1 MVQSFQPLRTIRGKI
16 FLAFCTM
23 SMLTGAVGVYGIFA
37 TTVANR
43 IVVDIYD
50 RPLMAIN
57 FARSAS
63 SIFAQMGNQLLQA
76 RMTGDIATMR
86 AKLKNLSSNF
96 FDDLGIAEQRSMS
109 PGALAA
115 AHKVRGLARDWL
127 AAVEAP
133 MDEQRIAS
141 TPGVLLVALSEQ
153 IMDEF
158 DRLIELTAED
168 GFHQREQSLRQ
179 LGRIREINLT
189 CSLLA
194 MLLAGLATFVLDR
207 RIQRPLAKAVAAAD
221 RVAAG
226 DFEAKIP
233 DESHDEIGSLMRSMR
248 HMQASI
254 REMMRREEAARR
266 SAQARLVDA
275 IEGAHEA
282 MILVGSDGKIVI
294 LNSQVGQFLR
304 QPSVELTPG
313 APFAEALRRV
323 VPVGSLTGESGVG
336 DPAEILASEGEVQLR
351 PDLWLRVSRTLTQEG
366 GFFLFWSD
374 ISDIKERE
382 ARLLEAKQDA
392 EAASRAKS
400 YFLATMSHELR
411 TPLNAIIGFSEII
424 ANELFGPVN
433 EPRYREYSGLVVKS
447 GRHLLNVINSVLD
460 YAKSEAGHAELRC
473 EPVDLTEIAADCLG
487 MVDDQSRRTGIEVR
501 RMLPDAPLVISGD
514 DQKLRQLLLNL
525 LSNAIKFTNAGG
537 SVELRLAAAADRR
550 PILSVSDTGIGM
562 KPEDIPTAL
571 APFGQIDSRLA
582 RKYEGTGLG
591 LPLAKAFA
599 EMHGAEFLFRSEL
612 GVGTTITIVF
622 PQAADGGVAVSTADE
637 PASVLIS
644 ERRRRTR
651 PYLVINELVQ
661 TEIAN
666 PVCPEHEVQ
675 DSQAGDGAEGDAEAA
690 RGEEVRHG
698 LGALQDDHDQRQDD
712 HQVTDRVDL
721 AEIEDRRDEHA
732 QQPRRRRQRHEAAG
746 DQEISEEEFDET
758 GEDHVRLRVRAHRD
772 LWMRPDYRHRPAPV
786 SPFFERGP
794 EQRRGDG
801 SNQDRAGQRPQALE
815 AQRMDRQIGGD
826 TRKDRVIEQVEDTVL
841 RERDAI

>member
-1 MVQSFQPLRTIRGKI
+1 VKVRSFQPLATIRGKI
-16 FLAFCTM
+16 FLAFCAM
-23 SMLTGAVGVYGIFA
+23 SVLTGAVGVYGIFA

-86 AKLKNLSSNF
+86 AKLKSLSSNF
-96 FDDLGIAEQRSMS
+96 FDDLGVAEQRSMS

-127 AAVEAP
+127 AAVEAAT
-133 MDEQRIAS
+133 DERGLAS
-141 TPGVLLVALSEQ
+141 TAGVLLVALSEQ

-168 GFHQREQSLRQ
+168 GFHQREQSLRE
-179 LGRIREINLT
+179 LGRIRQINLT

-194 MLLAGLATFVLDR
+194 VLLAGIATFVLDR
-207 RIQRPLAKAVAAAD
+207 RIQRPLSKAVAAAD
-221 RVAAG
+221 RLAAG

-275 IEGAHEA
+275 VEGSREA
-282 MILVGSDGKIVI
+282 MILVGPDGKIVI
-294 LNSQVGQFLR
+294 LNNQVSRFLP

-313 APFAEALRRV
+313 APFAEALRGV
-323 VPVGSLTGESGVG
+323 VPTGSLTGGAG
-336 DPAEILASEGEVQLR
+336 TADPAEVLATEGEVQLR
-351 PDLWLRVSRTLTQEG
+351 PDLWLRVSRSITQEG

-382 ARLLEAKQDA
+382 ARLLEAKQEA

-424 ANELFGPVN
+424 ANEMFGPVG
-433 EPRYREYSGLVVKS
+433 EPRYQEYSGLVVKS
-447 GRHLLNVINSVLD
+447 GRHLLNVINTVLD
-460 YAKSEAGHAELRC
+460 YAKSEAGRAELRC
-473 EPVDLTEIAADCLG
+473 EPVDLTEIVADCLG
-487 MVDDQSRRTGIEVR
+487 MVDDQSRRAEVEVR
-501 RMLPDAPLVISGD
+501 RVLPNAPLVVSGD

-537 SVELRLAAAADRR
+537 RVELSLATGADGR
-550 PILSVSDTGIGM
+550 PVLSVSDTGIGM

-599 EMHGAEFLFRSEL
+599 EMHGAEFVVRSEL

-622 PQAADGGVAVSTADE
+622 PQQAGAAAEE
-637 PASVLIS
+637 PAPVLIS
-644 ERRRRTR
+644 ERRRKTR
-651 PYLVINELVQ
+651 PYLVINQLVE
-661 TEIAN
+661 TEVADR
-666 PVCPEHEVQ
+666 VHPEHEVE
-675 DSQAGDGAEGDAEAA
+675 DRQAGESAEGNAEAA
-690 RGEEVRHG
+690 RGDEVRHR
-698 LGALQDDHDQRQDD
+698 LGALQNDDDQRQDD
-712 HQVTDRVDL
+712 HQVADRIDL
-721 AEIEDRRDEHA
+721 AEIKDRRDEHA
-732 QQPRRRRQRHEAAG
+732 QQPHCRRQRHEAAG
-746 DQEISEEEFDET
+746 DQEIGEEKFDET
-758 GEDHVRLRVRAHRD
+758 GKDHEGFRVGAHRD
-772 LWMRPDYRHRPAPV
+772 LWMRPEHRHRPAPV

-794 EQRRGDG
+794 EQRAGDG
-801 SNQDRAGQRPQALE
+801 GNQDRAGQRPQALE

-826 TRKDRVIEQVEDTVL
+826 AQKDRVVEQMEDTVL
-841 RERDAI
+841 RERDAV

>member
-1 MVQSFQPLRTIRGKI
+1 MVQSFHPLRTIRGKI
-16 FLAFCTM
+16 FLAFCAM
-23 SMLTGAVGVYGIFA
+23 SVLTGAVGVYGIFA

-127 AAVEAP
+127 AAAVEEA
-133 MDEQRIAS
+133 MDERRIAS
-141 TPGVLLVALSEQ
+141 TPGVHLVALSEE

-189 CSLLA
+189 CCLLA
-194 MLLAGLATFVLDR
+194 VLLAGLATFVLDR

-254 REMMRREEAARR
+254 REMMLREEAARR

-275 IEGAHEA
+275 IEGSHEA
-282 MILVGSDGKIVI
+282 MILVGQDGKIVI
-294 LNSQVGQFLR
+294 LNSQVGQFLP

-313 APFAEALRRV
+313 APFAEALRSV
-323 VPVGSLTGESGVG
+323 VPVDSLTGGSREG
-336 DPAEILASEGEVQLR
+336 DPAEVLATEGEVQLR
-351 PDLWLRVSRTLTQEG
+351 PDLWLRVSRSVTQEG

-382 ARLLEAKQDA
+382 ARLLEAKQEA

-424 ANELFGPVN
+424 ENELFGPVG
-433 EPRYREYSGLVVKS
+433 EPRYQEYGGLVVKS

-460 YAKSEAGHAELRC
+460 YAKSEAGRAELRC
-473 EPVDLTEIAADCLG
+473 EPVDLTEIVADCLR
-487 MVDDQSRRTGIEVR
+487 MVDDQSRRAEIEVR
-501 RMLPDAPLVISGD
+501 RVLPDAPLVISGD
-514 DQKLRQLLLNL
+514 DQKLRQMLLNL

-537 SVELRLAAAADRR
+537 TVEVRLAAADGR
-550 PILSVSDTGIGM
+550 PVLSVSDTGIGM

-591 LPLAKAFA
+591 LPLTKAFA
-599 EMHGAEFLFRSEL
+599 ELHGAEFAVRSEL

-622 PQAADGGVAVSTADE
+622 PQAADRSAAVSAADE

-644 ERRRRTR
+644 ERRRKTR
-651 PYLVINELVQ
+651 PYLVVNELVQ
-661 TEIAN
+661 TEIADREG
-666 PVCPEHEVQ
+666 PEDEVQ
-675 DSQAGDGAEGDAEAA
+675 DPQTGDGAEGDAEAA

-698 LGALQDDHDQRQDD
+698 LGALQDDHDQRQDN
-712 HQVTDRVDL
+712 HQVADRVDL

-732 QQPRRRRQRHEAAG
+732 QQRRRRRQRHEAAG
-746 DQEISEEEFDET
+746 DQEIREKEFDET
-758 GEDHVRLRVRAHRD
+758 GEDHVGLRVGAHRD
-772 LWMRPDYRHRPAPV
+772 LWMRPDHRHRPAPV

-794 EQRRGDG
+794 EQRSGDG
-801 SNQDRAGQRPQALE
+801 GDQDRAGQRPEALE

-826 TRKDRVIEQVEDTVL
+826 TRKDRVVEQVEDTVL
-841 RERDAI
+841 RERDAV

>member
-1 MVQSFQPLRTIRGKI
+1 MVQSFHPLRTIRGKI
-16 FLAFCTM
+16 FLAFCAM
-23 SMLTGAVGVYGIFA
+23 SVLTGAVGVYGIFA

-63 SIFAQMGNQLLQA
+63 SIFAQMGNQVLQA
-76 RMTGDIATMR
+76 RMTGDLATMR

-133 MDEQRIAS
+133 MDERRIAS

-179 LGRIREINLT
+179 LGRIRQINLT
-189 CSLLA
+189 CCLLA
-194 MLLAGLATFVLDR
+194 VLLAGLATFVLDR
-207 RIQRPLAKAVAAAD
+207 RIQRPLSKAVVAAD

-254 REMMRREEAARR
+254 REMMLREEAARR

-275 IEGAHEA
+275 IEGSHEA
-282 MILVGSDGKIVI
+282 MILVASDGKIVI
-294 LNSQVGQFLR
+294 LNSQVGQFLP
-304 QPSVELTPG
+304 QSSVELAPG
-313 APFAEALRRV
+313 SPFAEALRRV
-323 VPVGSLTGESGVG
+323 VPAGSLNGGSGVG
-336 DPAEILASEGEVQLR
+336 DPAEVLATEGEVQLR
-351 PDLWLRVSRTLTQEG
+351 PDLWLRVSRSVTQEG

-382 ARLLEAKQDA
+382 ARLLEAKQEA

-424 ANELFGPVN
+424 ESELFGPVG
-433 EPRYREYSGLVVKS
+433 EPRYREYSSLVVKS

-460 YAKSEAGHAELRC
+460 YAKSEAGRAELRC
-473 EPVDLTEIAADCLG
+473 EPVDLTEIVTDCLG
-487 MVDDQSRRTGIEVR
+487 MVEDQGRRAGIDMR
-501 RMLPDAPLVISGD
+501 RLLPDAPLVLSGD
-514 DQKLRQLLLNL
+514 DQKLRQMLLNL
-525 LSNAIKFTNAGG
+525 VSNAIKFTNAGG
-537 SVELRLAAAADRR
+537 SVEVRLAAADGRTV
-550 PILSVSDTGIGM
+550 LSVSDTGIGM

-599 EMHGAEFLFRSEL
+599 EMHGAAFAVRSEL

-622 PQAADGGVAVSTADE
+622 PEEADGSVAVLAADE

-661 TEIAN
+661 TEITN
-666 PVCPEHEVQ
+666 RICPEQEVQ
-675 DSQAGDGAEGDAEAA
+675 NRQAGDGAEGDAEAA
-690 RGEEVRHG
+690 RGDEVRHR

-712 HQVTDRVDL
+712 HQVADRVDL

-732 QQPRRRRQRHEAAG
+732 QQPRGRRQRHEAAG
-746 DQEISEEEFDET
+746 EQEISEEEFDET
-758 GEDHVRLRVRAHRD
+758 GEDHVGFRVRAHRD

-801 SNQDRAGQRPQALE
+801 GNQDRTGQRPQALK
-815 AQRMDRQIGGD
+815 AQRMDGQIGGD
-826 TRKDRVIEQVEDTVL
+826 AGKDRVVEQVEDTVL
-841 RERDAI
+841 RERDAV

>member
-275 IEGAHEA
+275 IEGSREA
-282 MILVGSDGKIVI
+282 MILVGPDGKIVI

-351 PDLWLRVSRTLTQEG
+351 PDLRLRVSRTLTQEG

-382 ARLLEAKQDA
+382 ARLLEAKQEA

-460 YAKSEAGHAELRC
+460 YAKSEAGRAELRC
-473 EPVDLTEIAADCLG
+473 EPVDLTEIVADCLG
-487 MVDDQSRRTGIEVR
+487 MVDDQSRRAEVEVR
-501 RMLPDAPLVISGD
+501 RVLPDEPLVISGD
-514 DQKLRQLLLNL
+514 DQKLRQMLLNL
-525 LSNAIKFTNAGG
+525 VSNAIKFTNAGG
-537 SVELRLAAAADRR
+537 SVEVRLAAADGR
-550 PILSVSDTGIGM
+550 PVLSVSDTGIGM

-599 EMHGAEFLFRSEL
+599 EMHGAEFLVRSEL

-651 PYLVINELVQ
+651 PYLVVNELVQ
-661 TEIAN
+661 TEIADR
-666 PVCPEHEVQ
+666 VCPEHEVQ
-675 DSQAGDGAEGDAEAA
+675 DSQAGDGAEGDAEAG

-712 HQVTDRVDL
+712 HQVTDRVEL

-758 GEDHVRLRVRAHRD
+758 GEDHVGLRVRAHRD

>member
-1 MVQSFQPLRTIRGKI
+1 MVQSFHPLRTIRGKI
-16 FLAFCTM
+16 FLAFCAM
-23 SMLTGAVGVYGIFA
+23 SVLTGAVGVYGIFA

-115 AHKVRGLARDWL
+115 VHKVRGLARDWL
-127 AAVEAP
+127 AAAVEAA
-133 MDEQRIAS
+133 MDERRIAS
-141 TPGVLLVALSEQ
+141 NPGVQLVALSEQ

-168 GFHQREQSLRQ
+168 GFHQREQSLRE
-179 LGRIREINLT
+179 LGRIRQINLT
-189 CSLLA
+189 CCLLA
-194 MLLAGLATFVLDR
+194 VLLAGIATFVLDR
-207 RIQRPLAKAVAAAD
+207 RIQGPLAKAVAAAD

-226 DFEAKIP
+226 DFEARIP

-275 IEGAHEA
+275 IEGSREA
-282 MILVGSDGKIVI
+282 MILVGPDGKIVI

-304 QPSVELTPG
+304 QPSAKLTPG

-323 VPVGSLTGESGVG
+323 VSVGSLIGGAGVG
-336 DPAEILASEGEVQLR
+336 DPAEVLATEGEVQLR
-351 PDLWLRVSRTLTQEG
+351 PDLWLRVSRSVTQEG

-424 ANELFGPVN
+424 ANEMFGPVG
-433 EPRYREYSGLVVKS
+433 EPRYQEYSGLVVKS

-460 YAKSEAGHAELRC
+460 YAKSEAGRAELRC
-473 EPVDLTEIAADCLG
+473 EPVDLTEIVADCLG
-487 MVDDQSRRTGIEVR
+487 MVDDQSRRAEIEVR
-501 RMLPDAPLVISGD
+501 RILPDAPLVISGD
-514 DQKLRQLLLNL
+514 DQKLRQMLLNL
-525 LSNAIKFTNAGG
+525 VSNAIKFTNAGG
-537 SVELRLAAAADRR
+537 SVEVRLAAADGR

-599 EMHGAEFLFRSEL
+599 EMHGAAFAVRSDL

-622 PQAADGGVAVSTADE
+622 PQEADGGVVDSAADE

-651 PYLVINELVQ
+651 PYLVVNELVQ
-661 TEIAN
+661 TEIADR
-666 PVCPEHEVQ
+666 VGPEHEVQ
-675 DSQAGDGAEGDAEAA
+675 DRQAGDGAEGDAEAA
-690 RGEEVRHG
+690 RGEEVRHR
-698 LGALQDDHDQRQDD
+698 LGALQDDHDQREDD

-732 QQPRRRRQRHEAAG
+732 QQPRRRQPREEAAG
-746 DQEISEEEFDET
+746 EQEIGEEEFDET
-758 GEDHVRLRVRAHRD
+758 GEVHVGFRVRAHRD
-772 LWMRPDYRHRPAPV
+772 LRMRPDHRHRPAPV

-794 EQRRGDG
+794 EQRSADG
-801 SNQDRAGQRPQALE
+801 ANQDRAGERPQALE
-815 AQRMDRQIGGD
+815 AQRMDRQIGGYA
-826 TRKDRVIEQVEDTVL
+826 RKDRVIEQVEDTVL
-841 RERDAI
+841 RERDTV

>member
-1 MVQSFQPLRTIRGKI
+1 MVQSFYPLRTIRGKI
-16 FLAFCTM
+16 FLAFCAM

-37 TTVANR
+37 TTVANQ

-109 PGALAA
+109 PGAVAA

-127 AAVEAP
+127 AAAGEGT
-133 MDEQRIAS
+133 MDEHQIAS
-141 TPGVLLVALSEQ
+141 TPGVELVALSEQ

-194 MLLAGLATFVLDR
+194 VLLAGLATFVLDR
-207 RIQRPLAKAVAAAD
+207 RIHRPLAKAVAAAD

-254 REMMRREEAARR
+254 REMMLREEAARR

-275 IEGAHEA
+275 IEGSHEA
-282 MILVGSDGKIVI
+282 MILVASDGKIVI
-294 LNSQVGQFLR
+294 LNSQVGQFLP
-304 QPSVELTPG
+304 QSSVELTPG
-313 APFAEALRRV
+313 SPFAEALRRV
-323 VPVGSLTGESGVG
+323 VPAGSLNGGSGVG
-336 DPAEILASEGEVQLR
+336 DPAEVLATEGEVQLR
-351 PDLWLRVSRTLTQEG
+351 PDLWLRVSRSVTQEG

-382 ARLLEAKQDA
+382 ARLVEAKQEA
-392 EAASRAKS
+392 EAGSRAKS

-424 ANELFGPVN
+424 ENELFGPVN

-460 YAKSEAGHAELRC
+460 YAKSEAGRAELRC
-473 EPVDLTEIAADCLG
+473 EPVDLTEITADCLG
-487 MVDDQSRRTGIEVR
+487 MVDDQSRRAEVEVR
-501 RMLPDAPLVISGD
+501 RVLPDEPLVISGD
-514 DQKLRQLLLNL
+514 DQKLRQMLLNL
-525 LSNAIKFTNAGG
+525 VSNAIKFTNAGG
-537 SVELRLAAAADRR
+537 SVEVRLAAADGR
-550 PILSVSDTGIGM
+550 PVLSVSDTGIGM

-599 EMHGAEFLFRSEL
+599 EMHGAAFVVRSEL

-622 PQAADGGVAVSTADE
+622 PQAADDGVAVSATDE

-644 ERRRRTR
+644 ERRRKTR
-651 PYLVINELVQ
+651 PYLVVNELVK
-661 TEIAN
+661 TEIADR
-666 PVCPEHEVQ
+666 VGAEDEVQ
-675 DSQAGDGAEGDAEAA
+675 DRQAGDGAEGDAKAA

-698 LGALQDDHDQRQDD
+698 LGALHDDHDQRQDD

-732 QQPRRRRQRHEAAG
+732 QQPRRRRQRHEAPG
-746 DQEISEEEFDET
+746 DQEIGEEEFDET
-758 GEDHVRLRVRAHRD
+758 GEDRVGFRVRAHRD
-772 LWMRPDYRHRPAPV
+772 FWMRPDHRHRPDPI

-794 EQRRGDG
+794 EQRSGDG

-815 AQRMDRQIGGD
+815 AQRMDRQIRGD
-826 TRKDRVIEQVEDTVL
+826 AREDRIIEEVEDTVL
-841 RERDAI
+841 RERDAV

>member
-1 MVQSFQPLRTIRGKI
+1 
-16 FLAFCTM
+16 
-23 SMLTGAVGVYGIFA
+23 
-37 TTVANR
+37 
-43 IVVDIYD
+43 
-50 RPLMAIN
+50 
-57 FARSAS
+57 
-63 SIFAQMGNQLLQA
+63 
-76 RMTGDIATMR
+76 
-86 AKLKNLSSNF
+86 
-96 FDDLGIAEQRSMS
+96 
-109 PGALAA
+109 
-115 AHKVRGLARDWL
+115 
-127 AAVEAP
+127 
-133 MDEQRIAS
+133 MDERRIAS
-141 TPGVLLVALSEQ
+141 TPGVQLVALSEQ

-168 GFHQREQSLRQ
+168 GFHQREQSLRE
-179 LGRIREINLT
+179 LGRIRKVNLT

-194 MLLAGLATFVLDR
+194 MLLAGIATFVLDR
-207 RIQRPLAKAVAAAD
+207 RIQRPLSKAVAAAD

-275 IEGAHEA
+275 IEGSREA
-282 MILVGSDGKIVI
+282 MILVGPDGKIVI

-323 VPVGSLTGESGVG
+323 VPVGSLTGGSGVG

-382 ARLLEAKQDA
+382 ARLLEAKQEA

-487 MVDDQSRRTGIEVR
+487 MVDDQSRRIGIEVR

-550 PILSVSDTGIGM
+550 PVLSLSDTGIGM

-599 EMHGAEFLFRSEL
+599 EMHGAEFAMRSEL

-622 PQAADGGVAVSTADE
+622 PQEADGSAALSAADE

-644 ERRRRTR
+644 ERRGRTR

-661 TEIAN
+661 AEIAN

-675 DSQAGDGAEGDAEAA
+675 DSQAGDGAEGDAEAG
-690 RGEEVRHG
+690 RGEKVRHR

-758 GEDHVRLRVRAHRD
+758 GEDHVGLRVRAHRD

-786 SPFFERGP
+786 SPFFKRGP

-801 SNQDRAGQRPQALE
+801 GNQDRAGQRPQALE
-815 AQRMDRQIGGD
+815 A
-826 TRKDRVIEQVEDTVL
+826 
-841 RERDAI
+841 

>member
-1 MVQSFQPLRTIRGKI
+1 MVQSFHPLRTIRGKI
-16 FLAFCTM
+16 FLAFCAM
-23 SMLTGAVGVYGIFA
+23 SVLTGAVGVYGIFA

-115 AHKVRGLARDWL
+115 VHKVRGLAQDWL
-127 AAVEAP
+127 AAAAEAA
-133 MDEQRIAS
+133 MDERRIAS
-141 TPGVLLVALSEQ
+141 TPGVHLVSLSEE

-168 GFHQREQSLRQ
+168 GFHQREQSLRE

-194 MLLAGLATFVLDR
+194 LLLAAIATFVLNR
-207 RIQRPLAKAVAAAD
+207 CIQRPLSKAVAAAD

-233 DESHDEIGSLMRSMR
+233 DGSHDEIGSLMRSMR

-275 IEGAHEA
+275 VEGSREA
-282 MILVGSDGKIVI
+282 MILVGPDGKIVI

-323 VPVGSLTGESGVG
+323 VPVGSLTGGSGAG
-336 DPAEILASEGEVQLR
+336 DPAEILATEGEVQLR
-351 PDLWLRVSRTLTQEG
+351 PDLWLRVSRTVTQEG

-424 ANELFGPVN
+424 ANELFGPVS

-460 YAKSEAGHAELRC
+460 YAKSEAGRAELRC
-473 EPVDLTEIAADCLG
+473 EPVDLTEIVADCLC
-487 MVDDQSRRTGIEVR
+487 MVDDQSRRAEIEVR
-501 RMLPDAPLVISGD
+501 RVLPDAPLVISGD
-514 DQKLRQLLLNL
+514 DQKLRQMLLNL
-525 LSNAIKFTNAGG
+525 VSNAIKFTNAGG
-537 SVELRLAAAADRR
+537 SVEVRLAAADGR

-571 APFGQIDSRLA
+571 APFGQINSRLA

-599 EMHGAEFLFRSEL
+599 EMHGAAFAVRSEL

-622 PQAADGGVAVSTADE
+622 PQEADGSVVVSAADE

-661 TEIAN
+661 AKIAN
-666 PVCPEHEVQ
+666 RIHPEHKVQ
-675 DSQAGDGAEGDAEAA
+675 DRQAGDGAEGNAEAA
-690 RGEEVRHG
+690 RGEEVRHR

-721 AEIEDRRDEHA
+721 AEIEDRRDKDA

-746 DQEISEEEFDET
+746 DQEIGEKEFDET
-758 GEDHVRLRVRAHRD
+758 GEDHVGFRVRAHRD
-772 LWMRPDYRHRPAPV
+772 LWMRPDHRHRPAPV

-794 EQRRGDG
+794 EQRSGDG
-801 SNQDRAGQRPQALE
+801 GNQDRAGQRPQALE

-826 TRKDRVIEQVEDTVL
+826 AGKDRVIEQVKDTVL
-841 RERDAI
+841 RERDTV